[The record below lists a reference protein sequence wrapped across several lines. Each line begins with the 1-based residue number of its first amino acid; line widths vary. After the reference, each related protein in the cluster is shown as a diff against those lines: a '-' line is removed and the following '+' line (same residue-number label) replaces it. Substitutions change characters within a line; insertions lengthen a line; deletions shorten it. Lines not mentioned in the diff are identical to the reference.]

1 MVEILDCRLRDE
13 HSYDDQDRR
22 APADY
27 AVELIK
33 KFQCYRKML
42 MFFAAR
48 LA

>member
-1 MVEILDCRLRDE
+1 MVEILDCRLSDE
-13 HSYDDQDRR
+13 HSYDDQDKGARQPI
-22 APADY
+22 AI
-27 AVELIK
+27 ELIK